1 LKRPPT
7 ELARLH
13 KRMRGEIEGLELEP
27 AGMRATIDTRYA
39 ALEMHFDFDA
49 QARSLRVYVSL
60 PTPVGGGVELLRWCL
75 SMNTLYWDVK
85 IGLDAEGGLLVLS
98 DVDIDHGDLA
108 VTARVVVGRV
118 AAMCE
123 LIEDDLVDY
132 LLSHRLAT
140 PAQVSRW
147 TTE

>member
-13 KRMRGEIEGLELEP
+13 KRMRGEIEGLELEKT
-27 AGMRATIDTRYA
+27 GMRATIETRYA
-39 ALEMHFDFDA
+39 ALDVRFDFDA
-49 QARSLRVYVSL
+49 QARSLRVYVAL

-75 SMNTLYWDVK
+75 SMNILYWDVK
-85 IGLDAEGGLLVLS
+85 IGLDSDGRLLVLS

-123 LIEDDLVDY
+123 LIEDDLVEY

-147 TTE
+147 TSE